1 MKFFSSFFP
10 PTHHNRGTTADQ
22 VAPEKKSYK
31 IELLDTDFKRIV
43 YLGRMRKPLREAKIL
58 SDFFT
63 LLQPLETIPFSNG
76 VSVSVESLLKRVEE
90 YIHTK
95 KSHASNNSVDIQKKN
110 IIEDLN
116 LASIDTLPE
125 FQDTLAKLIQAAII
139 AEDIETP
146 SSEKE
151 ALPLV
156 QEEKLEIPHME
167 EQGVDSLR
175 EELHSSPLLI
185 PENEALVQEATDAVS
200 HIVTAAD
207 DVSTAIAIHAQ
218 EGEVAHTTPTHS
230 IEPDENE
237 APGREE
243 ALLTPDELD
252 ETEPKIEME
261 ALTKSAPLTRTT
273 FTRQPRNFLKRVK
286 GIGAGIETFVQHEEE
301 VLIRV
306 EKSILRSPFI
316 RTMRSRFV
324 QKNTLLELH
333 TNETSTVFSREDR
346 GLFRHRTKR
355 TTVPRLI
362 GVQPAHVTVE
372 TILQQEHK
380 KNTPTS
386 SVLRSKSSLK
396 QEKPLLHQFKNIRTT
411 PSEEVTQI
419 TPTNRNTSIEEA
431 SLNLQT
437 LASIRVEES
446 KVTTSEAPTVPPMI
460 HVVKEGETIRTIVQ
474 DHLMKQESFALL
486 SDKEKYA
493 LVSKYIVSID
503 KQGILNVNTPEVGA
517 QINLFAIDATISKD
531 TVTTAN
537 PFLSRF
543 V

>member
-10 PTHHNRGTTADQ
+10 PTHHNHGTTAYQ

-43 YLGRMRKPLREAKIL
+43 YLGRMRQPLREAKIL

-90 YIHTK
+90 YIHVK
-95 KSHASNNSVDIQKKN
+95 KSRTSNDSADIQKKN

-125 FQDTLAKLIQAAII
+125 FQDTLAKLIQDAII
-139 AEDIETP
+139 TEDIKTP

-151 ALPLV
+151 ALPSV
-156 QEEKLEIPHME
+156 QKEELEISPME
-167 EQGVDSLR
+167 DQSVASLTG
-175 EELHSSPLLI
+175 ELHPSPLLI
-185 PENEALVQEATDAVS
+185 PESEALVQEATYAVS

-230 IEPDENE
+230 IELDENE

-243 ALLTPDELD
+243 ALLTPEELD
-252 ETEPKIEME
+252 ETEPKIETE
-261 ALTKSAPLTRTT
+261 VLTKSAPLTRTT
-273 FTRQPRNFLKRVK
+273 FAQQPRNFLKRAGDV
-286 GIGAGIETFVQHEEE
+286 GARIETFVQHEEE
-301 VLIRV
+301 VFIQV

-316 RTMRSRFV
+316 KTMRSRFV
-324 QKNTLLELH
+324 QKNTPLELH
-333 TNETSTVFSREDR
+333 TNETSTVFSREQK

-355 TTVPRLI
+355 STVPRLI
-362 GVQPAHVTVE
+362 GVQPAHVTIE
-372 TILQQEHK
+372 TTLQQEHK

-386 SVLRSKSSLK
+386 SVLRSQSSSK
-396 QEKPLLHQFKNIRTT
+396 QGNPLLHQFKNIRTA
-411 PSEEVTQI
+411 PGEEVTQL
-419 TPTNRNTSIEEA
+419 TPTYKNTSTGET

-437 LASIRVEES
+437 LANIRVEES
-446 KVTTSEAPTVPPMI
+446 KVTTSEAPIASPMI
-460 HVVKEGETIRTIVQ
+460 HIVKEGETIRTIVQ

-517 QINLFAIDATISKD
+517 QIDLFAIDATISKD